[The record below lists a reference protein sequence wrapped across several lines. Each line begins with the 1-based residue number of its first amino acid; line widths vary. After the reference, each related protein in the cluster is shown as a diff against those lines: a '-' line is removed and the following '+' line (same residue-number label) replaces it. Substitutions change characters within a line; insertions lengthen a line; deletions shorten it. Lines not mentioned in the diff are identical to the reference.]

1 MQEGLKLT
9 WKDKQTTR
17 QDKKNKDTKPTQNE
31 PKNKNKKTNQKNR
44 NNTKQNKEEITVY
57 YYVAQYNLL

>member
-17 QDKKNKDTKPTQNE
+17 QDKNKETKPTQNE
-31 PKNKNKKTNQKNR
+31 PKNKNNKTNQKT
-44 NNTKQNKEEITVY
+44 NNTKQNKEEVTVY

>member
-17 QDKKNKDTKPTQNE
+17 QDKKKTKTQNQH
-31 PKNKNKKTNQKNR
+31 KMNKTNQKNR

>member
-17 QDKKNKDTKPTQNE
+17 QDKNKETKPTQNE
-31 PKNKNKKTNQKNR
+31 PKNNKTNQKNR
-44 NNTKQNKEEITVY
+44 NNTKQNKDEITVY